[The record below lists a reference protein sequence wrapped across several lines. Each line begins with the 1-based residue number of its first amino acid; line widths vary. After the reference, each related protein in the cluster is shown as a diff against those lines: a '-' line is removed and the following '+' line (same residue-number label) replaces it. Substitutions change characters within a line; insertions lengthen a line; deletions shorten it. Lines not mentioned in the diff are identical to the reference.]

1 MILDLTYTEL
11 DQLMNKLETLQDDK
25 IKKFVLSMPKAG
37 LILDEL
43 MLAYLGLDYRDIYK
57 DMLSIHK
64 DDKRALNIINE
75 AIQVN
80 VYYREK

>member
-1 MILDLTYTEL
+1 MIIDLTYKEL

-75 AIQVN
+75 AIQGN

>member
-1 MILDLTYTEL
+1 MIVDLTYKEL

-75 AIQVN
+75 AIQ
-80 VYYREK
+80 YHSCQLIP